1 MYDLIT
7 KDRDIHVLPFDF
19 ENTEDVKSVYLLSDI
34 HFDSIK
40 CDRKLFFKHLDR
52 AKEENAV
59 VLILGDLYDLMN
71 MKFDP
76 RGSYDS
82 LRPELKAMAYI
93 DEVIKDCSPISSSR
107 IRILSSSSDRETT
120 RPTSRNDTG
129 STLFN
134 ERWAS

>member
-34 HFDSIK
+34 HFDSVK

-59 VLILGDLYDLMN
+59 VLILGDLYELMQ
-71 MKFDP
+71 MPRDP
-76 RGSYDS
+76 RCNYVSM
-82 LRPELKAMAYI
+82 RPELKDIDYI
-93 DEVIKDCSPISSSR
+93 DEVIRDFLVQLEPR
-107 IRILSSSSDRETT
+107 
-120 RPTSRNDTG
+120 
-129 STLFN
+129 ST
-134 ERWAS
+134 